1 MTALMIIRRHIERGI
16 KMTIFIDYGTSNET
30 IKNVRGIAPE
40 NDDTSVV
47 IWYTEPD
54 GQNVFRSIHY
64 ADYVRIIIL

>member
-1 MTALMIIRRHIERGI
+1 
-16 KMTIFIDYGTSNET
+16 MTIFIDYGTSNET

-47 IWYTEPD
+47 IWYTESD